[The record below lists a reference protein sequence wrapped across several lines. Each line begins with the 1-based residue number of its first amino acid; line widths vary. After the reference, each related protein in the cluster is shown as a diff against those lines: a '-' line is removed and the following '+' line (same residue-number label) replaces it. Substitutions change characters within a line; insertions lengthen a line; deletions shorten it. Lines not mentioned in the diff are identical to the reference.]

1 MRILLT
7 NDDGIHAVGLWE
19 MKKAL
24 ESLGDVTI
32 IAPLTQQS
40 GVSQQITYL
49 SPLFCERWKME
60 DEDESEDEEEQEQR
74 AWVVHGT
81 PSDCVKLGITEL
93 LPEKPDLVVSGI
105 NSGLNTGIN
114 THYSGTV
121 AAAMEAALFG
131 VDAVAI
137 SLEHAQMFDFVT
149 AARIG
154 IHCITTYI
162 HSNSDASQLL
172 NINIPTGISVEN
184 AILKPTYM
192 KQTRNLDRYVK
203 RTDPKN
209 RTYFWSTD
217 SPPSEE
223 GQSESDVDA
232 VNAGFVSITPLTIDR
247 TNHEA
252 LSEMPQPQRNI
263 EELTGDE

>member
-7 NDDGIHAVGLWE
+7 NDDGINAVGLWE

-24 ESLGDVTI
+24 ESLGDITV
-32 IAPLTQQS
+32 IAPLTEQS

-49 SPLFCERWKME
+49 SPLFCERWQQ
-60 DEDESEDEEEQEQR
+60 ESEQESKQEQKQD

-93 LPEKPDLVVSGI
+93 LPQKPELVVSGI

-121 AAAMEAALFG
+121 AAAMEAAIFG

-137 SLEHAQMFDFVT
+137 SLEHADTFDFVS
-149 AARIG
+149 AASIA
-154 IHCITTYI
+154 INCISTYLDQD
-162 HSNSDASQLL
+162 SGTSQLL
-172 NINIPTGISVEN
+172 NINIPTGTSVEN

-192 KQTRNLDRYVK
+192 KQTRNLDRYIK
-203 RTDPKN
+203 REDPKN
-209 RTYFWSTD
+209 RTYYWSTD
-217 SPPSEE
+217 TPPAVE
-223 GQSESDVDA
+223 GHSASDVDA
-232 VNAGFVSITPLTIDR
+232 VHAGFVSITPLTIDR
-247 TNHEA
+247 TNHET
-252 LSEMPQPQRNI
+252 LSKMSQLRHHVEDSSSDI
-263 EELTGDE
+263 

>member
-7 NDDGIHAVGLWE
+7 NDDGINAVGLWE
-19 MKKAL
+19 IKKAL
-24 ESLGDVTI
+24 EALGDVTV

-49 SPLFCERWKME
+49 SPLFCERWKQQ
-60 DEDESEDEEEQEQR
+60 SEQKQEQN

-93 LPEKPDLVVSGI
+93 LPQKPDLVVSGI

-121 AAAMEAALFG
+121 AAAMEAAIFG

-137 SLEHAQMFDFVT
+137 SLEHADTFDFVS
-149 AARIG
+149 AASIA
-154 IHCITTYI
+154 INCISTYLDPD
-162 HSNSDASQLL
+162 SGRSQLL
-172 NINIPTGISVEN
+172 NINIPTGTSVEN

-192 KQTRNLDRYVK
+192 KQTRNLDRYIK
-203 RTDPKN
+203 REDPKN
-209 RTYFWSTD
+209 RTYYWSTD
-217 SPPSEE
+217 TPPAVE
-223 GQSESDVDA
+223 GQCASDVDA

-252 LSEMPQPQRNI
+252 LSKMPQSQHHVKDSSSDN
-263 EELTGDE
+263 